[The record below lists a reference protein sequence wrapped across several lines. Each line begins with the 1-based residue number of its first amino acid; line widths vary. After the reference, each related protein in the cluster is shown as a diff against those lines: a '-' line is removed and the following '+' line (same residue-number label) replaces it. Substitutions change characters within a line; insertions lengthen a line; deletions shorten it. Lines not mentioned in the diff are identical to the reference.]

1 MTNVYKATI
10 AGISDDFPVVGRPVV
25 ELEELANVT
34 E

>member
-10 AGISDDFPVVGRPVV
+10 AGISDDFPVVGRALVV
-25 ELEELANVT
+25 LEGPANVT